1 MSKRLF
7 TVIGVILLTL
17 AFSASSTAQTF
28 DHVPTGDEPGTVY
41 AVFFYSPS
49 CPHCHTVIDNTFPE
63 WYASYGDN
71 LVIVPVNVTVQGTS
85 SLLYGACEAY
95 NIPDNRCGS
104 VPLMLIGETWMMGS
118 VDIPQTGTM
127 LIESGLEADGIPLPD
142 FPGMSDYFSV
152 FQDAVAES
160 LIAEGIDPNAPVET
174 AETLSVAN
182 DSLADR
188 LAADPVANA
197 IAVVVLIGLVFS
209 LGAVMF
215 FRDRLAILSIGRFA
229 ALFTAIVSVGIA
241 LSLVSQ
247 VGGDSLATPI
257 AWAVLTLMGF
267 ASMLLVLS
275 VMDNALLA
283 TSAKWS
289 VPLIALAGLGV
300 AVYLTH
306 VETTATEAVCGAIG
320 NCNAVQQSE
329 YAQILG
335 VPIGVLGVM
344 GYALILL
351 AWGVARFV
359 DADRGNVAL
368 LTLVGFGAIFS
379 VYLTFLEPFVIGAT
393 CAWCLM
399 SALTMLLLLWL
410 VAPAGWAAFYTVTG
424 RTPAASLHL

>member
-410 VAPAGWAAFYTVTG
+410 VAPAGFYTVTG